1 MSPGGAA
8 VASAATLTVEPGAS
22 ISEPPWNQTEP
33 AVSVMLPGVKV
44 TVGSEV
50 VVSPSSSGR
59 SAVIEPGPKVSE
71 PARRSP
77 GSLVWS
83 DDKPLY
89 VPPAGFKAIPSS
101 AVEIVMEPGKLTPV

>member
-33 AVSVMLPGVKV
+33 AVSVMLPGVNV

-59 SAVIEPGPKVSE
+59 SAVTESGPKVSE
-71 PARRSP
+71 PARRAT
-77 GSLVWS
+77 GRLGTS

-89 VPPAGFKAIPSS
+89 CTPVGFKAI
-101 AVEIVMEPGKLTPV
+101 A